1 MKVLHAIFLGLIFAQ
16 HDDIC
21 EIVRRS
27 SKSKFIKRYL
37 KATYP
42 LLYASCN
49 DFQDSKHWNLSKINK
64 KRTKISVLYCEG

>member
-49 DFQDSKHWNLSKINK
+49 DFQDSKH
-64 KRTKISVLYCEG
+64 